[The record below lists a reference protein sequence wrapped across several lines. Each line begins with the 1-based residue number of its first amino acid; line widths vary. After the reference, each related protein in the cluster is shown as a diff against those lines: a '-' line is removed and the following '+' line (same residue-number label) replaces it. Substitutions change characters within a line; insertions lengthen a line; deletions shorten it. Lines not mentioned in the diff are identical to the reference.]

1 MDLKVED
8 TYLADVENE
17 NYEEKLGLEPGDQ
30 IDFSRVR
37 ENLRK
42 LVPHY
47 ECFLRCAPKLVEP
60 TDRDSF
66 VKFAQDTY
74 EGLMDND
81 IRTYIGIS
89 ELESDKWEVAFDQEP
104 EIEEVV
110 MDAIERG
117 EIDGSCGSW
126 QNDASD
132 IMERSSCFKK
142 GFYEQFVE
150 LMAEKVQMLPLQEV
164 MDGAI
169 TRNLEQEKTQEK
181 SVARAR

>member
-1 MDLKVED
+1 M
-8 TYLADVENE
+8 
-17 NYEEKLGLEPGDQ
+17 
-30 IDFSRVR
+30 
-37 ENLRK
+37 NLRK

-74 EGLMDND
+74 EGLIDND
-81 IRTYIGIS
+81 VRTYIGYS
-89 ELESDKWEVAFDQEP
+89 EENTAKWEEILDQEP

-110 MDAIERG
+110 MEAIENG
-117 EIDGSCGSW
+117 EIDGSCESW
-126 QNDASD
+126 GNTEAD
-132 IMERSSCFKK
+132 IIERSGCFKK
-142 GFYEQFVE
+142 GFYEQFVQ

-169 TRNLEQEKTQEK
+169 TRN
-181 SVARAR
+181 SR